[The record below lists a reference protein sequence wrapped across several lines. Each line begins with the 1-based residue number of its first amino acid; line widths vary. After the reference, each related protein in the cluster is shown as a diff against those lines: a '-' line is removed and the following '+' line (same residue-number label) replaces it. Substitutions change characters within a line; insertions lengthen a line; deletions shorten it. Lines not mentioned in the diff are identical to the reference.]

1 MKSLK
6 QLHTYFLRKGRPART
21 GIITLSCFA
30 QEPRFQVKVTVFS
43 NGSRLSTVLL
53 QIPPSV
59 FDKDE
64 RPTYETIY
72 FPAEGDHEGT
82 KTIIAPFSP
91 IRCTSKQ
98 EAQRQHR
105 SLRHKLAAIHGH
117 YGAKEQPWK

>member
-1 MKSLK
+1 MKPLK

-59 FDKDE
+59 FDKAE
-64 RPTYETIY
+64 RPTYETMY
-72 FPAEGDHEGT
+72 LPVEDDREGAET
-82 KTIIAPFSP
+82 VIASFSP

-98 EAQRQHR
+98 EAQRIHR

-117 YGAKEQPWK
+117 YGTKEQPWA